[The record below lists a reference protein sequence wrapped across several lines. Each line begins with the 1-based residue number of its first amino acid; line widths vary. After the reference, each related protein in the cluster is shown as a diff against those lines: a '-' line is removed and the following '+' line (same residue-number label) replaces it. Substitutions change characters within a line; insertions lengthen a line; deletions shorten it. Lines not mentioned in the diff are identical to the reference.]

1 MARKSKID
9 NGKVVSDLSELCSKK
24 QQEEGVWFQ
33 METEDGTKWDIDVLV
48 FGNDSDKVQ
57 KYERSKMKERVKK
70 LNINGKRK
78 NIEFDDDTV
87 DEVFDEQ
94 IESVLI
100 RFGGIKKHSTGT
112 PLTFGGKEVP
122 ITKTEESEDLYLA
135 ILEGSPDISDFVSM
149 MSKER
154 TDFLAARKK
163 N

>member
-1 MARKSKID
+1 MTGKIK
-9 NGKVVSDLSELCSKK
+9 NESGKVVNDLSELCSKK

-33 METEDGTKWDIDVLV
+33 LETDNGAKWDIDVLV

-57 KYERSKMKERVKK
+57 KYERLKMKERVKK

-94 IESVLI
+94 IESVLV
-100 RFGGIKKHSTGT
+100 RFGGIRKHSTET
-112 PLTFGGKEVP
+112 PLTFDGKEVP
-122 ITKTEESEDLYLA
+122 ITKTEESEGLYLA
-135 ILEGSPDISDFVSM
+135 ILEGSPDISDFVST

-154 TDFLAARKK
+154 TDFLAVRKK